1 MTGDTPIRTAT
12 FFLSAVSLLA
22 ACSESTDSTAPRSP
36 AAKAPVAPAAVTS
49 QAAVGTASGA
59 RNASGPAV
67 TYLTSPFVNIDGV
80 TFISNV
86 AYVTC
91 PAGTSI
97 VGGGYEFSFGQMHA
111 RIAYN
116 GPVGTNVWKVLVYG
130 EGAWSST
137 FRAFGTCIG

>member
-1 MTGDTPIRTAT
+1 MRTAIL
-12 FFLSAVSLLA
+12 FLSAASLLA
-22 ACSESTDSTAPRSP
+22 ACSESADSTAPRSSVS
-36 AAKAPVAPAAVTS
+36 KAPPVAAAAVAPPATS
-49 QAAVGTASGA
+49 ASANTA
-59 RNASGPAV
+59 RNASGPSV
-67 TYLTSPFVNIDGV
+67 TYVTSPFVNIDGV

-86 AYVTC
+86 ATVTC

-130 EGAWSST
+130 EGAWAST